1 MRRVI
6 KKFLHQTQGAIAI
19 EVALIL
25 PVLIAIIVT
34 CLALYD
40 GFRHY
45 TMTTRASNVLADSIS
60 RIEAVL
66 TPEDIEGLLNVFRY
80 MTHQE
85 TGTSLRVS
93 QFKRINDEVTLD
105 WSYGAGDLAAMD
117 GATAIS
123 ARSRLPA
130 LPEGS
135 HILLVETR
143 FVYEPILNFD
153 MPTRVFDN
161 FMPTRPRFGDRVIFS
176 LASGAQHCVSN
187 CNISEGIGME
197 PIPAP
202 EGEAPTLPQP

>member
-85 TGTSLRVS
+85 TGTSLRCRRGLRTKL
-93 QFKRINDEVTLD
+93 KR
-105 WSYGAGDLAAMD
+105 
-117 GATAIS
+117 ATVQS
-123 ARSRLPA
+123 LPRPKWLSPVVA
-130 LPEGS
+130 V
-135 HILLVETR
+135 LVPKR
-143 FVYEPILNFD
+143 
-153 MPTRVFDN
+153 
-161 FMPTRPRFGDRVIFS
+161 
-176 LASGAQHCVSN
+176 
-187 CNISEGIGME
+187 
-197 PIPAP
+197 
-202 EGEAPTLPQP
+202 TLP